1 MPLLDLPKR
10 DSKESIIKKAK
21 PKTKSVQSV
30 VSNVDQVRQRVNAN
44 LGKYANR
51 YKVITDVVTLNKY
64 IDTCL
69 SGEGLVAIDTET
81 TGLNPILD
89 KIVGVS
95 LKTPEQVGVYIP
107 INHTS
112 TFTKTRIE
120 TQLTEE
126 QVKEPLQRLI
136 DKAGT
141 IWHNGKFDIRVLKW
155 QVGIEVKDE
164 SIVWD
169 TLIGAHLLNENE
181 SHGLKYLY
189 SSYIISKQQEEE
201 EIFKYSDLFE
211 GTNFAEVPIDTA
223 YIYAAHDAEM
233 TYELFKFQWPYLN
246 YNNINTDSP
255 YSGISYVYNYVEL
268 PAIKVVVEME
278 NQGVALDVDYAKGL
292 EVKYRKELEEAK
304 QLFYKELE
312 KYQAK
317 ITSYNLK
324 NPGKLQTP
332 INYSSPKQLSI
343 LLYDV
348 MELEPVSKD
357 NPRGTGEDI
366 LLKLNTPVGDAVLKC
381 RALEKLL
388 GTYIEKLPKDINPKT
403 NKIHTSFNLTGTV
416 TGRFS
421 SSDPNLQNIPSQ
433 NKDIR
438 KMFVADKGYVFI
450 GSDYSQQEPRILAH
464 MSGDTE
470 LQKAYKENKDIYAWV
485 SSLVYKIPYEEC
497 LEVRPDGTKNPE
509 AKKRRN
515 IIKAI
520 VLGVMYSKGPASIAE
535 TLNITKKEAEGVMKT
550 FFDRFPKV
558 KTFISESQLGASKKG
573 FVETAWGRKRR
584 LPDMLLPEY
593 EFSVVEGAVENF
605 DPLNFDIQKK
615 LEITP
620 DIVEKYTNQL
630 NKAFGYKKV
639 NEIID
644 NAKQDGIIIKANTMR
659 IEDAK
664 RQCVNSRIQ
673 GSAADMIKSAL
684 VKLNRNQELKNL
696 GFKLLMT
703 VHDEIIGQAPY
714 ENRKRAGE
722 LLSKIMI
729 EAALEK
735 ISVPMKCDVEVTT
748 SWTGKEVE

>member
-21 PKTKSVQSV
+21 TKTKSVQTV
-30 VSNVDQVRQRVNAN
+30 VNSMDQVRQRVNAN
-44 LGKYANR
+44 LGKYADK
-51 YKVITDVVTLNKY
+51 YKVITDLEAFNKY
-64 IDTCL
+64 IDKCIE
-69 SGEGLVAIDTET
+69 EGLVAIDTET
-81 TGLNPILD
+81 TGLNPILN

-95 LKTPEQVGVYIP
+95 LKSPTQVGVYIP

-112 TFTKTRIE
+112 VFTKTRVDS
-120 TQLTEE
+120 QLKE
-126 QVKEPLQRLI
+126 QEVKEPLQRLV
-136 DKAGT
+136 DNVGT

-155 QVGIEVKDE
+155 QLGIEVSDE
-164 SIVWD
+164 SIIWD
-169 TLIGAHLLNENE
+169 TLIGSHLLNENE
-181 SHGLKYLY
+181 PHGLKYLY
-189 SSYIISKQQEEE
+189 NNYIVNPETGED
-201 EIFKYSDLFE
+201 EIFKYSDLFD

-246 YNNINTDSP
+246 HENIKKDTG
-255 YSGISYVYNYVEL
+255 YSGISYVFNYVEL
-268 PAIKVVVEME
+268 PAIKVVSEME
-278 NQGVALDVDYAKGL
+278 NQGVTLDIDYAKGL
-292 EVKYRKELEEAK
+292 EVKYKKELDQAKEA
-304 QLFYKELE
+304 FYKELE
-312 KYQAK
+312 KFQPQ
-317 ITSYNLK
+317 ITSYNIK
-324 NPGKLQTP
+324 NPGKLSNP
-332 INYSSPKQLSI
+332 INYSSPKQLAI
-343 LLYDV
+343 LLYDI
-348 MELEPVSKD
+348 MKLEAVSKD

-366 LLKLNTPVGDAVLKC
+366 LLKLDNKIGDAVLKC

-485 SSLVYKIPYEEC
+485 ASLVYKIPYEEC

-509 AKKRRN
+509 AKQRRN
-515 IIKAI
+515 ILKAI

-535 TLNITKKEAEGVMKT
+535 TLNISKKEAEGVMKT

-558 KTFISESQLGASKKG
+558 KTFISDSQLMAKNKG

-593 EFSVVEGAVENF
+593 EFSVIEGAVENF
-605 DPLNFDIQKK
+605 DPLNFDVQKK

-620 DIVEKYTNQL
+620 QVVEQYTSL
-630 NKAFGYKKV
+630 LSRAFGYKKV

-644 NAKQDGIIIKANTMR
+644 NAKQDGIIIKVNTMR

-684 VKLNRNQELKNL
+684 VRLGRNQELKDL
-696 GFKLLMT
+696 GFRLLMT

-729 EAALEK
+729 EAALERV
-735 ISVPMKCDVEVTT
+735 SVPMKCDVEITT

>member
-21 PKTKSVQSV
+21 TKPKSVQSV
-30 VSNVDQVRQRVNAN
+30 VNGIDQVRQRVNAN
-44 LGKYANR
+44 LGKYADK
-51 YKVITDVVTLNKY
+51 YKVITDVDAFNKY
-64 IDTCL
+64 VDKCIE
-69 SGEGLVAIDTET
+69 EGVVAIDTET

-89 KIVGVS
+89 KIVGLS
-95 LKTPEQVGVYIP
+95 LKSPTQVGVYIP

-112 TFTKTRIE
+112 VFTKTRIE
-120 TQLTEE
+120 TQLTEQ
-126 QVKEPLQRLI
+126 QVKESLQRLV
-136 DKAGT
+136 DNVGT

-164 SIVWD
+164 NIIWD
-169 TLIGAHLLNENE
+169 TLIGSHLLNENE
-181 SHGLKYLY
+181 PHGLKYLY
-189 SSYIISKQQEEE
+189 NNYIIKQGKEEE

-233 TYELFKFQWPYLN
+233 TYELFNFQWPYLN
-246 YNNINTDSP
+246 YENITKDSP
-255 YSGISYVYNYVEL
+255 YSGISYVFNYVEL
-268 PAIKVVVEME
+268 PAIKVVSEME
-278 NQGVALDVDYAKGL
+278 NQGVSLDIDYAKGL
-292 EVKYRKELEEAK
+292 EVKYRKELEQAK
-304 QLFYKELE
+304 QDFYKELD
-312 KYQAK
+312 KHQQQ
-317 ITSYNLK
+317 ITSYNIK
-324 NPGKLQTP
+324 NPGKLTNP
-332 INYSSPKQLSI
+332 INYSSPKQLAI
-343 LLYDV
+343 LLYDILK
-348 MELEPVSKD
+348 LEAVSKD

-366 LLKLNTPVGDAVLKC
+366 LIKLDTPLGDAVLKC

-388 GTYIEKLPKDINPKT
+388 GTYIEKLPKDINQKT
-403 NKIHTSFNLTGTV
+403 NKVHTNFNLTGTV

-464 MSGDTE
+464 MSGDEE
-470 LQKAYKENKDIYAWV
+470 LKKAYKEGKDIYAWV
-485 SSLVYKIPYEEC
+485 SSLVYKLPYEQC
-497 LEVRPDGTKNPE
+497 LETRPDGTKNPE
-509 AKKRRN
+509 AKQRRN

-535 TLNITKKEAEGVMKT
+535 TLNISKKEAEEVMKT
-550 FFDRFPKV
+550 FFTTFPRI
-558 KTFISESQLGASKKG
+558 KTFISESQLAASKKG

-605 DPLNFDIQKK
+605 DPLDFGVQKK

-620 DIVEKYTNQL
+620 DVIEKYTSL
-630 NKAFGYKKV
+630 LSRAFGYKKV
-639 NEIID
+639 TEIID

-684 VKLNRNQELKNL
+684 IRLGRNQELKDL
-696 GFKLLMT
+696 GFRLLMT

-735 ISVPMKCDVEVTT
+735 ISVPMKCDVEITT

>member
-21 PKTKSVQSV
+21 TKPKSVQSV
-30 VSNVDQVRQRVNAN
+30 VNGIDQVRQRVNAN
-44 LGKYANR
+44 LGKYADK
-51 YKVITDVVTLNKY
+51 YKVITDVDAFNKY
-64 IDTCL
+64 VDKCIE
-69 SGEGLVAIDTET
+69 EGVVAIDTET

-89 KIVGVS
+89 KIVGLS
-95 LKTPEQVGVYIP
+95 LKSPTQVGVYIP

-112 TFTKTRIE
+112 VFTKTRIE
-120 TQLTEE
+120 TQLTEQ
-126 QVKEPLQRLI
+126 QVKKSLQRLV
-136 DKAGT
+136 DNVGT

-164 SIVWD
+164 NIIWD
-169 TLIGAHLLNENE
+169 TLIGSHLLNENE
-181 SHGLKYLY
+181 PHGLKYLY
-189 SSYIISKQQEEE
+189 NNYIIKQGKEEE

-233 TYELFKFQWPYLN
+233 TYELFNFQWPYLN
-246 YNNINTDSP
+246 YENITKDSP
-255 YSGISYVYNYVEL
+255 YSGISYVFNYVEL
-268 PAIKVVVEME
+268 PAIKVVSEME
-278 NQGVALDVDYAKGL
+278 NQGVSLDTDYAKGL
-292 EVKYRKELEEAK
+292 EVKYRKELEQAK
-304 QLFYKELE
+304 QDFYKELD
-312 KYQAK
+312 KHQQQ
-317 ITSYNLK
+317 ITSYNIK
-324 NPGKLQTP
+324 NPGKLTNP
-332 INYSSPKQLSI
+332 INYSSPKQLAI
-343 LLYDV
+343 LLYDILK
-348 MELEPVSKD
+348 LEAVSKD

-366 LLKLNTPVGDAVLKC
+366 LIKLDTPLGDAVLKC

-388 GTYIEKLPKDINPKT
+388 GTYIEKLPKDINQKT
-403 NKIHTSFNLTGTV
+403 NKVHTNFNLTGTV

-464 MSGDTE
+464 MSGDEE
-470 LQKAYKENKDIYAWV
+470 LKKAYKEGKDIYAWV
-485 SSLVYKIPYEEC
+485 SSLVYKLPYEQC
-497 LEVRPDGTKNPE
+497 LETRPDGTKNPE
-509 AKKRRN
+509 AKQRRN

-535 TLNITKKEAEGVMKT
+535 TLNISKKEAEEVMKT
-550 FFDRFPKV
+550 FFTTFPRI
-558 KTFISESQLGASKKG
+558 KTFISESQLAASKKG

-605 DPLNFDIQKK
+605 DPLDFGVQKK

-620 DIVEKYTNQL
+620 DVIEKYTSL
-630 NKAFGYKKV
+630 LSRAFGYKKV
-639 NEIID
+639 TEIID

-684 VKLNRNQELKNL
+684 IRLGRNQELKDL
-696 GFKLLMT
+696 GFRLLMT

-714 ENRKRAGE
+714 ENRKRSGE

-735 ISVPMKCDVEVTT
+735 ISVPMKCDVEITT

>member
-21 PKTKSVQSV
+21 TKTKSVQTV
-30 VSNVDQVRQRVNAN
+30 VNSMDQVRQRVNAN
-44 LGKYANR
+44 LGKYADK
-51 YKVITDVVTLNKY
+51 YKVITDLEAFNKY
-64 IDTCL
+64 IDKCIE
-69 SGEGLVAIDTET
+69 EGLVAIDTET
-81 TGLNPILD
+81 TGLNPILN

-95 LKTPEQVGVYIP
+95 LKSPTQVGVYIP

-112 TFTKTRIE
+112 VFTKTRVDS
-120 TQLTEE
+120 QLKE
-126 QVKEPLQRLI
+126 QEVKEPLQRLV
-136 DKAGT
+136 DNVGT

-155 QVGIEVKDE
+155 QLGIEVSDE
-164 SIVWD
+164 SIIWD
-169 TLIGAHLLNENE
+169 TLIGSHLLNENE
-181 SHGLKYLY
+181 PHGLKYLY
-189 SSYIISKQQEEE
+189 NNYIVNPETGED
-201 EIFKYSDLFE
+201 EIFKYSDLFD

-246 YNNINTDSP
+246 HENIKKDTG
-255 YSGISYVYNYVEL
+255 YSGISYVFNYVEL
-268 PAIKVVVEME
+268 PAIKVVSEME
-278 NQGVALDVDYAKGL
+278 NQGVTLDIDYAKGL
-292 EVKYRKELEEAK
+292 EVKYKKELDQAK
-304 QLFYKELE
+304 EDFYKELE
-312 KYQAK
+312 KFQPQ
-317 ITSYNLK
+317 ITSYNIK
-324 NPGKLQTP
+324 NPGKLSNP
-332 INYSSPKQLSI
+332 INYSSPKQLAI
-343 LLYDV
+343 LLYDI
-348 MELEPVSKD
+348 MKLEAVSKD

-366 LLKLNTPVGDAVLKC
+366 LLKLDNKIGDAVLKC

-485 SSLVYKIPYEEC
+485 ASLVYKIPYEEC

-509 AKKRRN
+509 AKQRRN
-515 IIKAI
+515 ILKAI

-535 TLNITKKEAEGVMKT
+535 TLNISKKEAEGVMKT

-558 KTFISESQLGASKKG
+558 KTFISDSQLMAKNKG

-593 EFSVVEGAVENF
+593 EFSVIEGAVENF
-605 DPLNFDIQKK
+605 DPLNFDVQKK

-620 DIVEKYTNQL
+620 QVVEQYTSL
-630 NKAFGYKKV
+630 LSRAFGYKKV

-644 NAKQDGIIIKANTMR
+644 NAKQDGIIIKVNTMR

-684 VKLNRNQELKNL
+684 VRLGRNQELKDL
-696 GFKLLMT
+696 GFRLLMT

-729 EAALEK
+729 EAALERV
-735 ISVPMKCDVEVTT
+735 SVPMRCDVEITT

>member
-21 PKTKSVQSV
+21 TKPKSVQSV
-30 VSNVDQVRQRVNAN
+30 VNGIDQVRQRVNAN
-44 LGKYANR
+44 LGKYADK
-51 YKVITDVVTLNKY
+51 YKVITDVDAFNKY
-64 IDTCL
+64 IDKCIE
-69 SGEGLVAIDTET
+69 EGVVAIDTET

-89 KIVGVS
+89 KIVGLS
-95 LKTPEQVGVYIP
+95 LKSPTQVGVYIP

-112 TFTKTRIE
+112 VFTKTRIE
-120 TQLTEE
+120 TQLTEQ
-126 QVKEPLQRLI
+126 QVKESLQRLV
-136 DKAGT
+136 DNVGT

-164 SIVWD
+164 NIIWD
-169 TLIGAHLLNENE
+169 TLIGSHLLNENE
-181 SHGLKYLY
+181 PHGLKYLY
-189 SSYIISKQQEEE
+189 NNYIIKQGKEEE

-233 TYELFKFQWPYLN
+233 TYELFNFQWPYLN
-246 YNNINTDSP
+246 YENITKDSP
-255 YSGISYVYNYVEL
+255 YSGISYVFNYVEL
-268 PAIKVVVEME
+268 PAIKVVSEME
-278 NQGVALDVDYAKGL
+278 NQGVSLDIDYAKGL
-292 EVKYRKELEEAK
+292 EVKYRKELEQAK
-304 QLFYKELE
+304 QDFYKELD
-312 KYQAK
+312 KHQQQ
-317 ITSYNLK
+317 ITSYNIK
-324 NPGKLQTP
+324 NPGKLTNP
-332 INYSSPKQLSI
+332 INYSSPKQLAI
-343 LLYDV
+343 LLYDILK
-348 MELEPVSKD
+348 LEAVSKD

-366 LLKLNTPVGDAVLKC
+366 LIKLDTPLGDAVLKC

-388 GTYIEKLPKDINPKT
+388 GTYIEKLPKDINQKT
-403 NKIHTSFNLTGTV
+403 NKVHTNFNLTGTV

-464 MSGDTE
+464 MSGDEE
-470 LQKAYKENKDIYAWV
+470 LKKAYKEGKDIYAWV
-485 SSLVYKIPYEEC
+485 SSLVYKLPYEQC
-497 LEVRPDGTKNPE
+497 LETRPDGTKNPE
-509 AKKRRN
+509 AKQRRN

-535 TLNITKKEAEGVMKT
+535 TLNISKKEAEEVMKT
-550 FFDRFPKV
+550 FFTTFPRI
-558 KTFISESQLGASKKG
+558 KTFISESQLAASKKG

-605 DPLNFDIQKK
+605 DPLDFGVQKK

-620 DIVEKYTNQL
+620 DVIEKYTSL
-630 NKAFGYKKV
+630 LSRAFGYKKV
-639 NEIID
+639 TEIID

-684 VKLNRNQELKNL
+684 IRLGRNQELKDL
-696 GFKLLMT
+696 GFRLLMT

-735 ISVPMKCDVEVTT
+735 ISVPMKCDVEITT

>member
-21 PKTKSVQSV
+21 TKTKSVQTV
-30 VSNVDQVRQRVNAN
+30 VNSMDQVRQRVNAN
-44 LGKYANR
+44 LGKYADK
-51 YKVITDVVTLNKY
+51 YKVITDLEAFNKY
-64 IDTCL
+64 IDKCIE
-69 SGEGLVAIDTET
+69 EGLVAIDTET
-81 TGLNPILD
+81 TGLNPILN

-95 LKTPEQVGVYIP
+95 LKSPTQVGVYIP

-112 TFTKTRIE
+112 VFTKTRVDS
-120 TQLTEE
+120 QLKE
-126 QVKEPLQRLI
+126 QEVKQPLQRLV
-136 DKAGT
+136 DNVGT

-155 QVGIEVKDE
+155 QLGIEVNDE
-164 SIVWD
+164 SIIWD
-169 TLIGAHLLNENE
+169 TLIGSHILNENE
-181 SHGLKYLY
+181 PHGLKYLY
-189 SSYIISKQQEEE
+189 NNYIVNPETGED
-201 EIFKYSDLFE
+201 EIFKYSDLFD

-246 YNNINTDSP
+246 HENIKKDNS
-255 YSGISYVYNYVEL
+255 YSGISYVFNYVEL
-268 PAIKVVVEME
+268 PAIKVVSEME
-278 NQGVALDVDYAKGL
+278 NQGVTLDIDYAKGL
-292 EVKYRKELEEAK
+292 EIKYKKELDQAK
-304 QLFYKELE
+304 EVFYKELE
-312 KYQAK
+312 KIQPQL
-317 ITSYNLK
+317 ISYNIK
-324 NPGKLQTP
+324 NPGKLSNP
-332 INYSSPKQLSI
+332 INYSSPKQLAI
-343 LLYDV
+343 LLYDI
-348 MELEPVSKD
+348 MKLESVSKD

-366 LLKLNTPVGDAVLKC
+366 LLKLDNNIGDAVLKC

-388 GTYIEKLPKDINPKT
+388 GTYIEKLPKDINPNT

-485 SSLVYKIPYEEC
+485 ASLVYKIPYEEC

-509 AKKRRN
+509 AKQRRN
-515 IIKAI
+515 ILKAI

-535 TLNITKKEAEGVMKT
+535 TLNISKKEAEGVMKT
-550 FFDRFPKV
+550 FFDRFPRV
-558 KTFISESQLGASKKG
+558 KTFISDSQLMAKNKG

-593 EFSVVEGAVENF
+593 EFSVIEGAVENF
-605 DPLNFDIQKK
+605 DPLNFDVQKK

-620 DIVEKYTNQL
+620 QLVEEYTSL
-630 NKAFGYKKV
+630 LSRAFGYKKV
-639 NEIID
+639 TEIID

-684 VKLNRNQELKNL
+684 VRLGRNQELKDL
-696 GFKLLMT
+696 GFRLLMT

-729 EAALEK
+729 EAALERV
-735 ISVPMKCDVEVTT
+735 SVPMRCDVEITT

>member
-21 PKTKSVQSV
+21 TKTKSVQTV
-30 VSNVDQVRQRVNAN
+30 VNSMDQVRQRVNAN
-44 LGKYANR
+44 LGKYADK
-51 YKVITDVVTLNKY
+51 YKVITDLEAFNKY
-64 IDTCL
+64 IDKCIE
-69 SGEGLVAIDTET
+69 EGLVAIDTET
-81 TGLNPILD
+81 TGLNPILN

-95 LKTPEQVGVYIP
+95 LKSPTQVGVYIP

-112 TFTKTRIE
+112 VFTKTRVDS
-120 TQLTEE
+120 QLKE
-126 QVKEPLQRLI
+126 QEVKEPLQRLV
-136 DKAGT
+136 DNVGT

-155 QVGIEVKDE
+155 QLDIEVSDE
-164 SIVWD
+164 SIIWD
-169 TLIGAHLLNENE
+169 TLIGSHLLNENE
-181 SHGLKYLY
+181 PHGLKYLY
-189 SSYIISKQQEEE
+189 NNYIVNPETGED
-201 EIFKYSDLFE
+201 EIFKYSDLFD

-246 YNNINTDSP
+246 HENIKKDTG
-255 YSGISYVYNYVEL
+255 YSGISYVFNYVEL
-268 PAIKVVVEME
+268 PAIKVVSEME
-278 NQGVALDVDYAKGL
+278 NQGVTLDIDYAKGL
-292 EVKYRKELEEAK
+292 EVKYKKELDQAK
-304 QLFYKELE
+304 EDFYKELE
-312 KYQAK
+312 KFQPQ
-317 ITSYNLK
+317 ITSYNIK
-324 NPGKLQTP
+324 NPGKLSNP
-332 INYSSPKQLSI
+332 INYSSPKQLAI
-343 LLYDV
+343 LLYDI
-348 MELEPVSKD
+348 MKLEAVSKD

-366 LLKLNTPVGDAVLKC
+366 LLKLDNKIGDAVLKC

-485 SSLVYKIPYEEC
+485 ASLVYKIPYEEC

-509 AKKRRN
+509 AKQRRN
-515 IIKAI
+515 ILKAI

-535 TLNITKKEAEGVMKT
+535 TLNISKKEAEGVMKT

-558 KTFISESQLGASKKG
+558 KTFISDSQLMAKNKG

-593 EFSVVEGAVENF
+593 EFSVIEGAVENF
-605 DPLNFDIQKK
+605 DPLNFDVQKK

-620 DIVEKYTNQL
+620 QVVEQYTSL
-630 NKAFGYKKV
+630 LSRAFGYKKV

-644 NAKQDGIIIKANTMR
+644 NAKQDGIIIKVNTMR

-684 VKLNRNQELKNL
+684 VRLGRNQELKDL
-696 GFKLLMT
+696 GFRLLMT

-729 EAALEK
+729 EAALERV
-735 ISVPMKCDVEVTT
+735 SVPMRCDVEITT